1 MTTFSPKT
9 VLDFWFAPEHE
20 ELLFVKN
27 DAFDE
32 KIRSKFYPV
41 WVAASQGL
49 LVGWRSTVY
58 GRLAEIIVLDQ
69 FSRNLMR
76 GTKEAFA
83 QDAMALVLAQE
94 LIQHPE
100 FKDLTPVQKQF
111 ALLPLEH
118 SESPGIHEMALP
130 LFEAHTSAEAVH
142 YEILHKRIIDRF
154 GRYPHRNE
162 ILGRE
167 SSLEELE
174 FLKEEDSS
182 F

>member
-1 MTTFSPKT
+1 MTHFSPKA
-9 VLDFWFAPEHE
+9 VLDFWFDPDHE
-20 ELLFVKN
+20 ELLFTK
-27 DAFDE
+27 DEAFDE

-41 WVAASQGL
+41 WVAARQGL
-49 LVGWRSTVY
+49 LVGWRSTLY

-76 GTKEAFA
+76 DSEKAFA
-83 QDAMALVLAQE
+83 QDSMALVLAQE
-94 LIQHPE
+94 IITQPG

-130 LFEAHTSAEAVH
+130 LFEAHTSEEAVH

-174 FLKEEDSS
+174 FLKEADSS